1 MRNLVFMA
9 LAVFV
14 ALVTPAYGKDSH
26 YEAVVAEPFIEL
38 HTGPGRGYP
47 VFHVVDRGQTIQV
60 LKRRTDWFE
69 VRAANGVEGWVKL
82 DEMADTLDTDG
93 RPTAIAD
100 PTADDYAGRRW
111 EVGLGLGD
119 LDGASVL
126 TLFGAYRFTPNL
138 SLELR
143 VGDVS
148 GDYSGGWIATADI
161 VEQPFPHWWLS
172 PYVLLGTGVV
182 RIEPQATLVQT
193 EDRTDQVA
201 HVGAGVQTYLGDRFL
216 LRLEYGSYLAFTSRD
231 DNEELDEWTAGFAF
245 FF

>member
-14 ALVTPAYGKDSH
+14 GLVTPAYGKGSH

-47 VFHVVDRGQTIQV
+47 VFHVVDRGQKIEV
-60 LKRRTDWFE
+60 VKRRTDWFE
-69 VRAANGVEGWVKL
+69 VRTANGIEGWVKL
-82 DEMADTLDTDG
+82 DEMAATLDTEG
-93 RPTAIAD
+93 RPTAIED

-126 TLFGAYRFTPNL
+126 SLFGGYRFTPNL
-138 SLELR
+138 SVELR

-148 GDYSGGWIATADI
+148 GDYSNGWLATVAI
-161 VEQPFPHWWLS
+161 VQQPFPHWRLS
-172 PYVLLGTGVV
+172 PYVLLGTGVLS
-182 RIEPQATLVQT
+182 IEPQATLVES
-193 EDRTDQVA
+193 EDRSDQVA
-201 HVGAGVQTYLGDRFL
+201 QVGAGVRTYLGDRFL
-216 LRLEYGSYLAFTSRD
+216 LRVEYGSYLAFTSRD
-231 DNEELDEWTAGFAF
+231 DLEELDEWTAGFAF